1 MGGKGKGPSAFVRVR
16 HREWGGPGAARGLS
30 HERIPDV
37 KLCPLGVSQQKSVT
51 HMLGARV
58 AGADKWAVP
67 DTLSASCFLGDSR
80 PEVND
85 INYVSRVTIPT
96 LMLNGRYDI
105 LHEGFALPMFEFLGT
120 PAEHKKLII
129 YDTDHIPPRKEFIKE
144 ILAWLDKYLGPV
156 R

>member
-80 PEVND
+80 PEAGLGLSASLTAVGTEGALQ
-85 INYVSRVTIPT
+85 S
-96 LMLNGRYDI
+96 GRQIDSI
-105 LHEGFALPMFEFLGT
+105 QK
-120 PAEHKKLII
+120 PAVVAAVEAPLSV
-129 YDTDHIPPRKEFIKE
+129 HIRTTECRPSC
-144 ILAWLDKYLGPV
+144 
-156 R
+156 